1 MRAILTPLFF
11 LAAATLWG
19 QAELPFTQTPPH
31 IIASAV
37 EAWEASVELQAD
49 ETAPVSPSVM
59 EFVKRENR
67 NTIASVQRGIWSEA
81 NTWDCNCIPSGD
93 DNVIVNHEVSFVSD
107 AEASSILVDATGT
120 LLDLVGMT
128 LTFDGNFI
136 SVNPLTEL
144 ATTHFVANGIAAA
157 QTMAAPMAI
166 SSLTAIHRT
175 TLSIEGQVEVTG
187 NVAIDNASIQVAE
200 TGQLTLSQNEFGR
213 ATVIR
218 SNEGSLLGQVTR
230 EITLPATP
238 NRNMAFVE
246 QRIAIGLEGVRVQD
260 LVGDIPTW
268 GFAGADDPEGFAN
281 VGYWSATASY
291 NYAIIESTEDVL
303 PVWEGVYLALAPAES
318 YTLDFTGTMPE
329 NDVVMDIPGDA
340 FTALFGNAT
349 NANIDLKTIG
359 DQLVENKVGLD
370 CWNINTLQYDHYVD
384 GLNTNGLNGTLQP
397 NTTCQYLPTG
407 PTTLALP
414 VSGHLANGMEANSE
428 LDLDGKIVFSA
439 ENASGYRDE
448 TVIALREG
456 ASVQFAASEDAI
468 NTSSLY
474 SACDMYLLDDAGK
487 RSGIAQLG
495 FDREPMT
502 QFDLVLGANRPLDG
516 EYVVSVD
523 AFDWEEGCAFVALA
537 GETAPRPL
545 EPGEL
550 ARVSLSATENHNYTV
565 ATIYLVPPVRAEVS
579 SPGCEGTGE
588 TSIEVL
594 ATGNG
599 PWTVALNDAN
609 GQVLSGDASEDG
621 VATMFGDLASGTYTF
636 AVLSEGSM
644 SCGSATGSHT
654 VIRPTTMAIATEVTH
669 DCGEGGAVI
678 ADVATEEVTYEWGH
692 GETGAVISGL
702 EGGAYSVIA
711 TNTHGCKDTLEV
723 TVLSAPEVLV
733 TSTDGACDGSVD
745 ADIEVDAM
753 HDTALYDITLRDEN
767 GDEAGFVSGAATP
780 LFFEGLSS
788 GTYTLELQLLGEY
801 GCAPEVKETTVVQ
814 PIPMVLTSTSEAQCD
829 ADQLGSASTTLMGG
843 TGHVAYL
850 WSNGSEEESLT
861 QVEAGEYTVTVT
873 DEAGCQ
879 KTATVTVDE
888 SPSLEVTAMS
898 PGCDGEGLTGF
909 NMVSNAAVTWTV
921 SVSNAQGEVVQNTT
935 TASEAF
941 DVENLA
947 SGYYTVTYSHDVN
960 DGCPAKSLDATLTE
974 ASNLQV
980 SVTTT
985 PMECGEQDAGAIDL
999 DIQGGLGEISVAW
1012 DHGAE
1017 GTSLSGLAG
1026 GQYYAVVSDDNGCT
1040 KDVRVEVENT
1050 STVEAKFTAPT
1061 AGLTNGVNG
1070 TTMSFTNTS
1079 EGNITGQTWYFG
1091 DTETPNYDFHATHTF
1106 ETAGAYDV
1114 FLNVWNDKCS
1124 HTVRQTVV
1132 VSQGE
1137 TQPNNDDLG
1146 TLVTSVAEGDLTEIQ
1161 APVTTESGWM
1171 LDLGIAAAGM
1181 KVHAFDLTGRQL
1193 CTPVGADGNGQIW
1206 IEGDQWPALVLL
1218 RLVHE
1223 PTNSIRTWKMVR

>member
-1 MRAILTPLFF
+1 
-11 LAAATLWG
+11 
-19 QAELPFTQTPPH
+19 
-31 IIASAV
+31 
-37 EAWEASVELQAD
+37 
-49 ETAPVSPSVM
+49 M

-67 NTIASVQRGIWSEA
+67 NTIESVQRGIWSEA

-187 NVAIDNASIQVAE
+187 NVSIDNASIQVAE

-218 SNEGSLLGQVTR
+218 SNGGSLFGQVTR

-281 VGYWSATASY
+281 VGYWSATANY

-349 NANIDLKTIG
+349 NANVDLKTIG
-359 DQLVENKVGLD
+359 DQFVENKVGLD

-407 PTTLALP
+407 PTTLTLP

-428 LDLDGKIVFSA
+428 LDLDGKLVFSA

-537 GETAPRPL
+537 GETSPRPL
-545 EPGEL
+545 ETGEL

-599 PWTVALNDAN
+599 PWTVALNDTN

-733 TSTDGACDGSVD
+733 TSTDGSCDGSVD

-829 ADQLGSASTTLMGG
+829 SDQLGSASTTLVGG

-921 SVSNAQGEVVQNTT
+921 SVLNAQGEVVQNTT

-947 SGYYTVTYSHDVN
+947 SGAYTVTYSHDVN
-960 DGCPAKSLDATLTE
+960 DGCPAKSMDATLTE

-999 DIQGGLGEISVAW
+999 DIQGGLGEIRVAW

-1146 TLVTSVAEGDLTEIQ
+1146 TLVTSVAEGDLAEIQ